1 MNEHTNAYHNTP
13 KHIAII
19 MDGNGRWAQ
28 KRNKKRTF
36 GHKAGVEKTREI
48 VEACAARGVKSLTL
62 FAFSSENW
70 GRPEDE
76 VSFLMELFV
85 LALKREVKML
95 NKNNVKLKFIGHIS
109 GFNEKLQKSIKDA
122 EKQTE
127 SNFGLELNIAANYGG
142 RWDIVQ
148 AVNSAISESSSN
160 TDIKEA
166 ITEELI
172 EKHLST
178 NHLPELDLMIRT
190 GDEKRI
196 SNFLIWQAA
205 YAELYFSDKLWPDFD
220 STELDCA
227 ITDYKARQRR
237 YGMTGEQL
245 ETPVFDSD
253 NSDNSND
260 EAI

>member
-1 MNEHTNAYHNTP
+1 MSEQINSHHNTP
-13 KHIAII
+13 SHIAII

-28 KRNKKRTF
+28 QRNKKRTF

-122 EKQTE
+122 EEQTE

-160 TDIKEA
+160 PDIKEE
-166 ITEELI
+166 ITEKLI
-172 EKHLST
+172 EKYLST
-178 NHLPELDLMIRT
+178 NHLSDLDLMIRT
-190 GDEKRI
+190 GGEKRI

-220 STELDCA
+220 STELDRA
-227 ITDYKARQRR
+227 ITDYKTRQRR

-245 ETPVFDSD
+245 ETPD
-253 NSDNSND
+253 NSGNSANSND

>member
-1 MNEHTNAYHNTP
+1 MSLHNTP
-13 KHIAII
+13 NHIAII

-28 KRNKKRTF
+28 QRNKKRTF

-95 NKNNVKLKFIGHIS
+95 NKNNVKLKFIGHVS

-127 SNFGLELNIAANYGG
+127 SNFGLDLNIAANYGG

-148 AVNSAISESSSN
+148 AVNSVISESDLN
-160 TDIKEA
+160 PIM
-166 ITEELI
+166 TEELI

-178 NHLPELDLMIRT
+178 HALPELDLMIRT
-190 GDEKRI
+190 GGEKRI

-220 STELDCA
+220 STELDKA
-227 ITDYKARQRR
+227 ITDYKSRQRR
-237 YGMTGEQL
+237 YGKTGEQL
-245 ETPVFDSD
+245 DSPALD
-253 NSDNSND
+253 LANSKN
-260 EAI
+260 EEVI